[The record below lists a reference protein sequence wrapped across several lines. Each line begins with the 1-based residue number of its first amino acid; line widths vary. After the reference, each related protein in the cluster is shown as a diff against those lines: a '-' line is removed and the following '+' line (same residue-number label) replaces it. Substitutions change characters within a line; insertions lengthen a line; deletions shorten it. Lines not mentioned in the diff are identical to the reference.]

1 MKKKIIVLPFLLIC
15 LLIFPPLTTYACNSR
30 LSVKSAYTFISQYSC
45 DTEWR
50 YKTENG
56 KLYRRLYDLT
66 NHRCSAIGNLFRSL
80 YLLACHFVS

>member
-1 MKKKIIVLPFLLIC
+1 MKKKIIVLPILLIC
-15 LLIFPPLTTYACNSR
+15 LLIFPPLTTHACNSR

-66 NHRCSAIGNLFRSL
+66 NHRWLGNWEL
-80 YLLACHFVS
+80 VS

>member
-1 MKKKIIVLPFLLIC
+1 MKRKIIFLPLLLFC
-15 LLIFPPLTTYACNSR
+15 FLIFFPLTTYAYNSR
-30 LSVKSAYTFISQYSC
+30 LSGEPAYTSISQYSC

-66 NHRCSAIGNLFRSL
+66 NHRWLGSWEL
-80 YLLACHFVS
+80 VS

>member
-1 MKKKIIVLPFLLIC
+1 MKKKIIFLPLLLFC
-15 LLIFPPLTTYACNSR
+15 FLIFFPLTTYAYNSR
-30 LSVKSAYTFISQYSC
+30 LSMKPAYTFISQYSC

-66 NHRCSAIGNLFRSL
+66 NQR
-80 YLLACHFVS
+80 LLGSWELVS